1 MKDTNTHTKER
12 RHYTTVD
19 MSINELKYIE
29 TLDKFVADLKKIE
42 GYDFIIKANILV
54 KNEE

>member
-1 MKDTNTHTKER
+1 MKER
-12 RHYTTVD
+12 QHYTTVD